1 MPHGHLSDEEL
12 QQDED
17 IEEDNSPEAQKAKLK
32 ILQQEFAAEMKK
44 KTEKIKPR
52 LIGCIWMQ
60 GNEDENGASVQGNGE
75 KSYNCSNIIWRILKA
90 REMLCADE
98 EIVLMEK
105 LEPKI
110 LQCIVET
117 ENVEKTPSQPKRIQ
131 ITDDSVKDLIKL
143 VHGNTNNRKFLIRE
157 FQAFRL
163 KNYFNDPDYQEFSI
177 RSVHEKLSEI
187 CAYQSCPVDGVMFG
201 KKCWYVK
208 PEMQRK
214 YFGDNETIS
223 LPNEWNYILEVKRKT
238 LDPVQKK
245 VAETEKTS
253 PPASTKKI
261 TQITPKVQKVIEPKK
276 VNPLGHF
283 LKATQKTP

>member
-1 MPHGHLSDEEL
+1 M

-60 GNEDENGASVQGNGE
+60 GDEDEHGVTVKVNGE
-75 KSYNCSNIIWRILKA
+75 KSYHCSSIIWRILKA

-105 LEPKI
+105 IEPKI
-110 LQCIVET
+110 LPCIVEA
-117 ENVEKTPSQPKRIQ
+117 EIVEKTPSQPKRILM
-131 ITDDSVKDLIKL
+131 TDESVKDLITL
-143 VHGNTNNRKFLIRE
+143 VHGNTNNRKFLVRE
-157 FQAFRL
+157 FQAYRL

-177 RSVHEKLSEI
+177 RSVQEKITEI

-208 PEMQRK
+208 PEIQQK
-214 YFGDNETIS
+214 YLGDNVIIN
-223 LPNEWNYILEVKRKT
+223 LPNEWNYILEVK
-238 LDPVQKK
+238 KK
-245 VAETEKTS
+245 IIEPLKKIEIS
-253 PPASTKKI
+253 PPSTPTPPTPTPASASASIASKKI
-261 TQITPKVQKVIEPKK
+261 ITTPKVQKVIEPKK
-276 VNPLGHF
+276 VNPLSQY